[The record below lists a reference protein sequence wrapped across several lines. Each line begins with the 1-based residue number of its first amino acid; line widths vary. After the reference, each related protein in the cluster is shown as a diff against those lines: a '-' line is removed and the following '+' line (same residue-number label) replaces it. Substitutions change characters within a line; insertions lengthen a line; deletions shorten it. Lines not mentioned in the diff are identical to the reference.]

1 MKENQLLLKDL
12 LELWKI
18 KSTDI
23 WLQYQKMCIDNLNYI
38 VDKYKN
44 AYHEIVKTKPVPI
57 KDMNCIYWL

>member
-1 MKENQLLLKDL
+1 
-12 LELWKI
+12 
-18 KSTDI
+18 
-23 WLQYQKMCIDNLNYI
+23 MCIDNLNDI